1 MNRLRAILCI
11 GLTLC
16 AVLCRAERT
25 VVTHTFNTMKQP
37 AELQLLSS
45 NKVGKTP
52 LLTYTCYNSAAF
64 GIVGGQIYLNLT
76 DYGDSIITTRV
87 EELEEIQIHHGLN
100 GYVSTTMDVYISKD
114 SARWEKLTGDSI
126 RYISGNTTCSF
137 PKGSYFIKWRS
148 KKSSAVNIQ
157 TITYYQNECNC
168 FVYEK

>member
-25 VVTHTFNTMKQP
+25 VVTHAFDSLKQP
-37 AELQLLSS
+37 AELELLSF

-64 GIVGGQIYLNLT
+64 GNVSYQICLKLT
-76 DYGDSIITTRV
+76 KSGDSIITTRV
-87 EELEEIQIHHGLN
+87 EELEEIQIYHSISGN
-100 GYVSTTMDVYISKD
+100 ASGIMDVYISKD

-126 RYISGNTTCSF
+126 RYINGSTTCSF

-148 KKSSAVNIQ
+148 KKSSAVNMQ
-157 TITYYQNECNC
+157 SITYYLNECNC
-168 FVYEK
+168 FVYEE